1 MCVYISYPSTI
12 LAIKLSDSTRWET
25 AELEEACYPIGFQL
39 IDESEDSRGCA
50 PWETGH
56 TPLLPLDLGGLRPPD
71 YNWSIEGCMGEVY
84 SWSLGYEGRIKL
96 MDSTL
101 DSTIDRVQTEYSRHF

>member
-56 TPLLPLDLGGLRPPD
+56 TPLLPLAVGGLRPPGHG
-71 YNWSIEGCMGEVY
+71 WSIEGCGLV
-84 SWSLGYEGRIKL
+84 WGSLGSGAGVGIPRERCRCG
-96 MDSTL
+96 DP
-101 DSTIDRVQTEYSRHF
+101 